1 MLDAIAEI
9 DNLGMEDSTLA
20 ADASPTS
27 LETNTAM
34 GESQGSSMQST
45 DFNQSL
51 MDMLS
56 SLDAPADATNPS
68 LQIVSGQS
76 LNDALADAIPG
87 LDPTTVTPPDP
98 LAQDA
103 SPPSLNASTE
113 VLNPSLKIVSGQS
126 LNDALADA
134 IPGLDPTTVTPPD
147 PLAQDA
153 NLNPFMM
160 AALTELDNPAALGKA
175 FQTVSDGFEGLSD
188 SFEQL
193 AASFLSQDSN
203 ADAMAIDANAGD
215 ASTSPEVKNVA
226 IGNMGDT
233 ADTSFDTNKMAIAD
247 VSSNAAD
254 TKVDKMAIADVGSDA
269 ADTNVDKMAI
279 ADVGS
284 DTVDT
289 NVDKMAI
296 AKDTNTTN
304 ADFGIG
310 DMVSNTKSS
319 ALGMDFKLDFGAL
332 KVNVDQVSRG
342 LQFLVKQLEAAFEG
356 DDSALTTSSTV
367 HSLR

>member
-1 MLDAIAEI
+1 MLDAIAAI

-27 LETNTAM
+27 LETNPTM

-56 SLDAPADATNPS
+56 SLDTPADVLNPS

-76 LNDALADAIPG
+76 LDDALADAIPG
-87 LDPTTVTPPDP
+87 LDPTTVTPPAP
-98 LAQDA
+98 LAQD
-103 SPPSLNASTE
+103 E
-113 VLNPSLKIVSGQS
+113 
-126 LNDALADA
+126 
-134 IPGLDPTTVTPPD
+134 
-147 PLAQDA
+147 

-160 AALTELDNPAALGKA
+160 AAITELDNPEALGKA

-203 ADAMAIDANAGD
+203 ANPTAIDANAGD
-215 ASTSPEVKNVA
+215 ASTTPEVKNVA
-226 IGNMGDT
+226 MGDAGED
-233 ADTSFDTNKMAIAD
+233 ADTSLDT
-247 VSSNAAD
+247 
-254 TKVDKMAIADVGSDA
+254 DKMAIADVTSDT
-269 ADTNVDKMAI
+269 ADTKVDKIAI
-279 ADVGS
+279 ANDP
-284 DTVDT
+284 
-289 NVDKMAI
+289 
-296 AKDTNTTN
+296 NTIN

-310 DMVSNTKSS
+310 DMISNTKSS
-319 ALGMDFKLDFGAL
+319 ALGTDFNLDFSAL

-342 LQFLVKQLEAAFEG
+342 LQFLVQQLEAAFEC
-356 DDSALTTSSTV
+356 DDSAPTTLSTFNSS
-367 HSLR
+367 R

>member
-27 LETNTAM
+27 LETSTAM

-56 SLDAPADATNPS
+56 SLDAPADVSNPS

-76 LNDALADAIPG
+76 LDDALADAIPG
-87 LDPTTVTPPDP
+87 LDPTTVTPP
-98 LAQDA
+98 A
-103 SPPSLNASTE
+103 
-113 VLNPSLKIVSGQS
+113 
-126 LNDALADA
+126 
-134 IPGLDPTTVTPPD
+134 

-160 AALTELDNPAALGKA
+160 AAITELDNPEALGKA

-203 ADAMAIDANAGD
+203 ANPTAIDANAGD
-215 ASTSPEVKNVA
+215 ASTTPEVKNVA
-226 IGNMGDT
+226 MGDAGDD
-233 ADTSFDTNKMAIAD
+233 ADTSLDT
-247 VSSNAAD
+247 
-254 TKVDKMAIADVGSDA
+254 DKMAIANDP
-269 ADTNVDKMAI
+269 
-279 ADVGS
+279 
-284 DTVDT
+284 
-289 NVDKMAI
+289 
-296 AKDTNTTN
+296 NTIN

-310 DMVSNTKSS
+310 DMISNTKSS
-319 ALGMDFKLDFGAL
+319 ALGTDFNLDFSAL

-342 LQFLVKQLEAAFEG
+342 LQFLVQQLEAAFEC
-356 DDSALTTSSTV
+356 DDLAPTTLSTFNSS
-367 HSLR
+367 R

>member
-27 LETNTAM
+27 LETSTAM

-56 SLDAPADATNPS
+56 SLDAPADVSNPS

-76 LNDALADAIPG
+76 LDNTLADAIPGLDPTTVTPPAPLAQEGSQSNLDVPSDVLNPSLQIVSGQSLDDALADAIPG
-87 LDPTTVTPPDP
+87 LDPTTVTPP
-98 LAQDA
+98 A
-103 SPPSLNASTE
+103 
-113 VLNPSLKIVSGQS
+113 
-126 LNDALADA
+126 
-134 IPGLDPTTVTPPD
+134 

-160 AALTELDNPAALGKA
+160 AAITELDNPEALGKA

-203 ADAMAIDANAGD
+203 ANPTAIDANAGD
-215 ASTSPEVKNVA
+215 ASTTPEVKNVA
-226 IGNMGDT
+226 MGDAGDD
-233 ADTSFDTNKMAIAD
+233 ADTSLDT
-247 VSSNAAD
+247 
-254 TKVDKMAIADVGSDA
+254 DKMAIANDP
-269 ADTNVDKMAI
+269 
-279 ADVGS
+279 
-284 DTVDT
+284 
-289 NVDKMAI
+289 
-296 AKDTNTTN
+296 NTIN

-310 DMVSNTKSS
+310 DMISNTKSS
-319 ALGMDFKLDFGAL
+319 ALGADFNLDFSAL

-342 LQFLVKQLEAAFEG
+342 LQFLVQQLEAAFEC
-356 DDSALTTSSTV
+356 DDLAPTTLSTFN
-367 HSLR
+367 SLS